1 MKSIWLVTGISG
13 CGWKELL
20 EEIKEKAASNYL
32 SCKIYIYDVGVYM
45 QKECERLN
53 ISISKEDI
61 LDVDGILLET
71 IRSLALKAVLA
82 EIKGLPDEKAIIFIG
97 IHAVFQWRSRLI
109 PGVSYYDLGD
119 PALDLAGV
127 INVIDD
133 ITNIISKNNNN
144 PVRKKAGDL
153 TPAETQKWMQEEELL
168 SKIIADIKQCP
179 FFIVAR
185 NHDPKNLL
193 DFFLSNKKRV
203 YLSYPITAIRN
214 DDPGKLEAFQNRT
227 LPTLNELFVV
237 YNPLTIG
244 DLGSISSF
252 ENSDDYDKITDIV
265 NARTIQRDFRFIDQ
279 SNAVVVYYDT
289 DKNSPG
295 VFAEIYYAYRTG
307 KPVFIYYPH
316 KASPFLQDAVT
327 SMDNDLDSFVA
338 KLRIYAKSNGDD

>member
-1 MKSIWLVTGISG
+1 MQIWLVTGISG

-20 EEIKEKAASNYL
+20 TELKEKAEHY
-32 SCKIYIYDVGVYM
+32 CPGKKIYIYDVGSYM

-61 LDVDGILLET
+61 LDVDGNLLET
-71 IRSLALKAVLA
+71 IRSLALKAVIA
-82 EIKGLPDEKAIIFIG
+82 EIKTLSDDAISFVG
-97 IHAVFQWRSRLI
+97 IHTVFRWKNRLI

-119 PALDLAGV
+119 PELDLTGV
-127 INVIDD
+127 VNIIDD
-133 ITNIISKNNNN
+133 ITSIISKNDANI
-144 PVRKKAGDL
+144 VRKKAGEL
-153 TPAETQKWMQEEELL
+153 SPVETQKWMQEEELL
-168 SKIIADIKQCP
+168 SKTIADIKKCP
-179 FFIVAR
+179 FYIIAR
-185 NHDPKNLL
+185 KHNTENLL
-193 DFFLSNKKRV
+193 DFFLGEKKRI
-203 YLSYPITAIRN
+203 YLSYPITAIRSE
-214 DDPGKLEAFQNRT
+214 DPARLNTFQNNA

-237 YNPLTIG
+237 YNPLAIS
-244 DLGSISSF
+244 DLGNISDF
-252 ENSDDYDKITDIV
+252 KDSDDYCRITDIV

-327 SMDNDLDSFVA
+327 SIDENFDSFMA
-338 KLRIYAKSNGDD
+338 RIREYASS